1 MVVFKAVIFAG
12 NVSPITVQAKKS
24 YVLTDLMRVKKYYQF
39 TDLMRVKKYYQLPV
53 KFPQVCGNSSLI

>member
-24 YVLTDLMRVKKYYQF
+24 YVLTDLMRVKKYYQ
-39 TDLMRVKKYYQLPV
+39 LPV
-53 KFPQVCGNSSLI
+53 KFPQVCGNSY